1 MLEIRKI
8 HVAIEELQTEIGRS
22 VDPPMTTIIVAAV
35 MTNPWAGRGYVD
47 DLRPEI
53 RDFSHDLGA
62 LLGERLVQAAGSADA
77 IDCYG
82 KASMVGVDG
91 ELEHANAMVHTLLF
105 GNPIRGAVNGEST
118 LVFANTR
125 SAPGA
130 ILTVPMVSKTEMLK
144 RSHYNTAQTW
154 IADAPRANEVV
165 VALAGATRGRP
176 FPRIG
181 NRDIDRAD
189 LGLDS

>member
-1 MLEIRKI
+1 MVEIRKI
-8 HVAIEELQTEIGRS
+8 HIAIEETHLEMGRA
-22 VDPPMTTIIVAAV
+22 VDPLLTTVIVAAV
-35 MTNPWAGRGYVD
+35 MQNPWAGRGYVD

-53 RDFSHDLGA
+53 RDFSTGLGA
-62 LLGERLVQAAGSADA
+62 LLADRLVDTIGSADA
-77 IDCYG
+77 IEAYG
-82 KASMVGVDG
+82 KGSMVGVDG

-105 GNPIRGAVNGEST
+105 GNPIREKVDGAST

-130 ILTVPMVSKTEMLK
+130 VLTIPMVHKGEMLA
-144 RSHYNTAQTW
+144 RTHYNTAQTW
-154 IADAPRANEVV
+154 ISDAPRADEVV

-181 NRDIDRAD
+181 NRDLDRVD
-189 LGLDS
+189 LGLD

>member
-1 MLEIRKI
+1 MLDIRKI
-8 HVAIEELQTEIGRS
+8 HVATEELRNEMGRE
-22 VDPPMTTIIVAAV
+22 VDPPMTTIIVAVV
-35 MTNPWAGRGYVD
+35 MTNPWAGQGYVE
-47 DLRPEI
+47 DLRPAI
-53 RDFSHDLGA
+53 KDFSHDLGS
-62 LLGERLVQAAGSADA
+62 LLAARLVEAAGSAEA

-105 GNPIRGAVNGEST
+105 GNPIRDAVDGAST

-130 ILTVPMVSKTEMLK
+130 VLTVPMVSKSEMLM

-154 IADAPRANEVV
+154 IADAPRADEVV

-181 NRDIDRAD
+181 NRDMDRAD
-189 LGLDS
+189 LGLD

>member
-1 MLEIRKI
+1 MDIRKI
-8 HVAIEELQTEIGRS
+8 HTTVEETRIEGGRD
-22 VDPPMTTIIVAAV
+22 VDPPMITAIAAV
-35 MTNPWAGRGYVD
+35 VMRNPWAGQGFVE

-53 RDFSHDLGA
+53 RAFSSSLGTVLA
-62 LLGERLVQAAGSADA
+62 EQLVATLGRADS
-77 IDCYG
+77 IDSYG
-82 KASMVGVDG
+82 KGSMVGIDG

-105 GNPIRGAVNGEST
+105 GNPIRDIVDGAST

-130 ILTVPMVSKTEMLK
+130 VLTIPMVSKNEMLM
-144 RSHYNTAQTW
+144 RSHYHTVQTW
-154 IADAPRANEVV
+154 IADAPRADEVV

-181 NRDIDRAD
+181 NLEIDRED
-189 LGLDS
+189 LGLD

>member
-1 MLEIRKI
+1 MLDIRKI
-8 HVAIEELQTEIGRS
+8 HVATEELRNEMGRA
-22 VDPPMTTIIVAAV
+22 VDPPMTTIIVAVV
-35 MTNPWAGRGYVD
+35 MTNPWAGQGYVE
-47 DLRPEI
+47 DLRPAI
-53 RDFSHDLGA
+53 KDFSHDLGS
-62 LLGERLVQAAGSADA
+62 LLAERLVEAAGSAEA

-105 GNPIRGAVNGEST
+105 GNPIRDAVDGAST

-130 ILTVPMVSKTEMLK
+130 VLTVPMVSKSEMLM

-154 IADAPRANEVV
+154 IADAPRADEVV

-189 LGLDS
+189 LGLD